1 VGDGTVSET
10 AGAGTS
16 LADYDSTVDC
26 TRNGVLEVSATGTK
40 VDGQVANGDF
50 VVCTFKNTRKT
61 TPPTPVP
68 PDPPLPT
75 PPTTL
80 PDPPPGNPTPP
91 QPEPQADLAIEK
103 SAKPTTALLGQKITW
118 TIKVTNVSSAA
129 AADVNVVRLS
139 EEAFGTKVISVTPS
153 QGTCTL
159 IGCDLGRL
167 APGAS
172 ATITVVTLANQIG
185 EILNSVRVGSEEEES
200 DYLNNV
206 ASNIVRVIG
215 PFKPPQQPLVCRTLG
230 AAPDQL
236 RVGTTSV
243 VLAMA
248 RTRFGAPVPGVTVH
262 AHGPGVSGQAKTDS
276 RGIAHFTVAPTAAG
290 FVTFRGSGRSPAAV
304 GPVCATFLAALSG
317 GVAGSVT
324 G

>member
-1 VGDGTVSET
+1 M
-10 AGAGTS
+10 
-16 LADYDSTVDC
+16 
-26 TRNGVLEVSATGTK
+26 
-40 VDGQVANGDF
+40 
-50 VVCTFKNTRKT
+50 
-61 TPPTPVP
+61 PPTPVP

-75 PPTTL
+75 PPTTP

-91 QPEPQADLAIEK
+91 QPEPQVDLAIEK
-103 SAKPTTALLGQKITW
+103 SARPTTVLLGQNITW
-118 TIKVTNVSSAA
+118 TVKVTNVSSVA
-129 AADVNVVRLS
+129 AADVNVVRVT
-139 EEAFGTKVISVTPS
+139 EHAFRTKVISVTPS
-153 QGTCTL
+153 QGTCTV

-172 ATITVVTLANQIG
+172 ATITAVTLANQIG
-185 EILNSVRVGSEEEES
+185 EILNSVRVGSEEAES

-215 PFKPPQQPLVCRTLG
+215 VFKPPQERIVCRTLG

-243 VLAMA
+243 VLAKA
-248 RTRFGAPVPGVTVH
+248 RNRFGAPVPGVTVH
-262 AHGPGVSGQAKTDS
+262 ARGPGVNGQAKTDS
-276 RGIAHFTVAPTAAG
+276 RGIAHFTVTPTAAG
-290 FVTFRGSGRSPAAV
+290 FVAFRGSVRTPAAR
-304 GPVCATFLAALSG
+304 GPVCATFLAALSS